1 MNDRAG
7 AKAALKPAQ
16 FQNLLRKLDLDHDR
30 AGEKYE
36 ELRRKLIKYFEWN
49 CCFPAE
55 DLVDVTLDRAAGKL
69 ETEDVRDL
77 QAFAWGIA
85 KNVRQ
90 EAWKRAGRVLRIS
103 DLTGSDNSLLERA
116 HPENVVQEKI
126 SQEQRVKCLR
136 RCMQLLPGWDSEL
149 FSQYY
154 DMREDGAVS
163 RLRLA
168 DDLGITLP
176 TLRVR
181 INRMRSKLEKCVR
194 QCVTR
199 RSPVR

>member
-1 MNDRAG
+1 MTDRAG
-7 AKAALKPAQ
+7 AKAALKPTQ
-16 FQNLLRKLDLDHDR
+16 FQNLLRKLDLDDNR

-69 ETEDVRDL
+69 ETEEVRDL
-77 QAFAWGIA
+77 PAFAWGIA

-90 EAWKRAGRVLRIS
+90 EAWKRASRVLRIS
-103 DLTGSDNSLLERA
+103 DLTGGDDSLLERA
-116 HPENVVQEKI
+116 HPESVVQEKI
-126 SQEQRVKCLR
+126 TKEQRVKCLR
-136 RCMQLLPGWDSEL
+136 RCMQRLPGWDGEL

-154 DMREDGAVS
+154 NMREDGAVP
-163 RLRLA
+163 RQRLA

-176 TLRVR
+176 ALRVR
-181 INRMRSKLEKCVR
+181 INRMRSKLEKCVLK
-194 QCVTR
+194 CVH
-199 RSPVR
+199 SQPVG